1 MEELFAP
8 EISTYDFRNNNS
20 FWRRANFVWH
30 GTDSVSYIGP
40 KTLDLVPTEI
50 KKSGSLNAFKFK
62 IKRWVPKGC
71 TNM

>member
-50 KKSGSLNAFKFK
+50 KRAWISQCFQIQNQKVG
-62 IKRWVPKGC
+62 P
-71 TNM
+71 